1 MICFTF
7 SSQMAM
13 LLLHYFQQEGM
24 KEGRSRGHMMEITT
38 SCVEDILQVIIIL
51 HLQLIDL
58 ILCFVQQ
65 NIYM

>member
-1 MICFTF
+1 MICLTF

-24 KEGRSRGHMMEITT
+24 KEGSSRGHMMEITT
-38 SCVEDILQVIIIL
+38 SCVEDILQVIIIF
-51 HLQLIDL
+51 HLQLIDF